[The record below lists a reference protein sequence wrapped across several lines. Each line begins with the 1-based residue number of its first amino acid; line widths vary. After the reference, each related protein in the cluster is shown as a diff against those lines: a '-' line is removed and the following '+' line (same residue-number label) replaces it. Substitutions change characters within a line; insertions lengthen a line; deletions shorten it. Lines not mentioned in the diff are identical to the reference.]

1 VNEIIIHDSHFYN
14 EDCITGCQAHL
25 PDGSVDLIVTDPPYG
40 IAGDTLHKHYNRN
53 EAFVMDGY
61 IEVPAA
67 DYGDFSRRWIAEAAR
82 ILRPNGAIYIVSGY
96 TQLYHVLAALRATEL
111 LEVNHL
117 IWKYN
122 FGVFTRT
129 KYVSSHYHI
138 LYYEKP
144 GPGKRTFNLTCRY
157 GLRENA
163 PDGGSLNYQDR
174 EDVWIINREY
184 KPGQVKN
191 KNELPT
197 ALLIKM
203 LQYSSHE
210 GDLICDPFL
219 GGFSTARVALGL
231 NRRCVGFELSPA
243 AFDRGV
249 ARLQTLTPGDLLGQ
263 LRQPQTETLANQGR
277 SWDEAE
283 ITALL
288 ARYEAL
294 RAEGKTKKAA
304 FEILSAE
311 FGRGRWA
318 LERILKRRRGATDGD
333 PIG

>member
-1 VNEIIIHDSHFYN
+1 MTEVVIHGSRFYN
-14 EDCITGCQAHL
+14 EDCISGCRAHL

-53 EAFVMDGY
+53 EAFVIDGY

-67 DYGDFSRRWIAEAAR
+67 EYGEFSRRWITEAAR

-96 TQLYHVLAALRATEL
+96 THLYHVLAALRTTEL
-111 LEVNHL
+111 VEVNHI

-122 FGVFTRT
+122 FGVFTRA

-157 GLRENA
+157 GLQETA
-163 PDGGSLNYQDR
+163 PGGGSLNYQDR

-197 ALLIKM
+197 ALLLKM
-203 LQYSSHE
+203 LQYSSNE
-210 GDLICDPFL
+210 GDLVCDPFM

-231 NRRCVGFELSPA
+231 KRRFVGFELSQPA
-243 AFDRGV
+243 FERGV
-249 ARLQTLTPGDLLGQ
+249 ALIRAVTPGDLLSQ
-263 LRQPQTETLANQGR
+263 LRLPAEDALPNQGR
-277 SWDEAE
+277 TWDEAE
-283 ITALL
+283 IAALL

-294 RAEGKTKKAA
+294 RAEGHTKKAA
-304 FEILSAE
+304 FETLSAE

-318 LERILKRRRGATDGD
+318 LERILKRRRTHGGR
-333 PIG
+333 